1 MSSISKCAIL
11 LLLQYYVLTVT
22 DMASN
27 TRDQTE
33 LLPLGQSGSLP
44 PPGNSRP
51 RKPLI
56 QVSLRCMC
64 IVHVNNNNMN
74 WGFVKLKIQ
83 NWNCGITQ

>member
-1 MSSISKCAIL
+1 MSSFSKCAIL
-11 LLLQYYVLTVT
+11 LVLQYYVLTIT
-22 DMASN
+22 DMTSK

-33 LLPLGQSGSLP
+33 LLPLGHSGSPP

-64 IVHVNNNNMN
+64 IVHVMN
-74 WGFVKLKIQ
+74 LHGF
-83 NWNCGITQ
+83 